1 MEIDEFNSKVIKYL
15 QNYTVPILRRL
26 IKIFICKEN
35 NYIQYAEDIYRFV
48 HCIPVCIQ
56 YNALPT
62 CAIIYSTLF
71 PVTISQNFD
80 DFVISY
86 LNVIAPR
93 HDIELS
99 DYQLTSLR
107 LYCIQYLEWL
117 SIQLSAVG
125 IVTKGEVF
133 AQLGIKMSTI
143 TDF

>member
-1 MEIDEFNSKVIKYL
+1 MYFI
-15 QNYTVPILRRL
+15 

-48 HCIPVCIQ
+48 HCIPVCVQ
-56 YNALPT
+56 YNTLPT
-62 CAIIYSTLF
+62 YAIIYSTLF

-80 DFVISY
+80 NFVISY
-86 LNVIAPR
+86 LTIIMPQY
-93 HDIELS
+93 DIELS
-99 DYQLTSLR
+99 DYQLTNLR

-117 SIQLSAVG
+117 SIQLSTKG

-133 AQLGIKMSTI
+133 AQLGIKLSSI